1 MPVIGDREL
10 RFRVNVGPTNGDV
23 APENYGSIH
32 DLSAM
37 PQAPAGR
44 DAGPPTAILESCR
57 MKFESHQDRAG
68 GMANRTFPRLPCRRR
83 FESMPPAVTSKTRYS
98 RGH

>member
-10 RFRVNVGPTNGDV
+10 RVRVNVGPTSGDI

-44 DAGPPTAILESCR
+44 DA
-57 MKFESHQDRAG
+57 
-68 GMANRTFPRLPCRRR
+68 
-83 FESMPPAVTSKTRYS
+83 PPADS
-98 RGH
+98 RFQILQDEIR